1 MMLQPLLILFVP
13 VVVFLLLGAVPWLR
27 RGALAGTLVAAGTAV
42 TLWAAGDLFWQLYQ
56 GGETVEYVVRWMSV
70 DGMDWA
76 QVGYRVD
83 GVSAGMTVVVSLV
96 ALCVQVYSIGY
107 LHGEEPE
114 SIGRYFSWHALFVFA
129 MQSLVL
135 APNLLQL
142 FMGWELVGLCSY
154 LLIGYYWR
162 KAEAGKASLKAF
174 WVTKFGDSFLLLG
187 LVLLVVATGSF
198 GWDIPADIDPA
209 MGTAIALL
217 LFIGAMAKAAQM
229 PLHVWLPDAMA
240 GPTPVSALLHA
251 ATMVAAGVYIVVRGW
266 PIFEASETTLT
277 VMVWVGSIT
286 AFLGGCF
293 ALLQDDIKKL
303 LAFSTCSQLGYMMA
317 ALGAGSMSAGYF
329 HLTTHAFFKA
339 LLFLAAGALIHAVHS
354 NDMSKMGGLLKKM
367 PVTFVLWTLGALAL
381 AGFPGV
387 SGFFSKDLVLE
398 ALHHGAGD
406 NPMMWGPLILLLGG
420 VLITAL
426 YMTRSV
432 ARVFFGEPADPNA
445 HPHRPPRSM
454 LLPMLVLAV
463 PSLAIGFYV
472 GDFQSLVG
480 LPGYSATEMLSH
492 FVGLPAIGV
501 GLALTGFALGVY
513 EHKKGPLPAPAGLGD
528 WLRARPLDTFYEW
541 AWNNAVLVFA
551 RGVAWTDR
559 YVIDALMNLVG
570 WTAVVGGDKARRIQ
584 TGRTADYVWA
594 IGAGVLVLA
603 AFAIFGVE
611 VG

>member
-13 VVVFLLLGAVPWLR
+13 VVVFLLLAVAPPLR

-42 TLWAAGDLFWQLYQ
+42 TLWAAGDLFWGLHTTGQ
-56 GGETVEYVVRWMSV
+56 EIEYIVRWMSV

-76 QVGYRVD
+76 EVGYRVD
-83 GVSAGMTVVVSLV
+83 GVSAGMAVVVSLV
-96 ALCVQVYSIGY
+96 ALCVQIYSIGY
-107 LHGEEPE
+107 LHGEDPG

-162 KAEAGKASLKAF
+162 KQEAGKASLKAF

-187 LVLLVVATGSF
+187 LVLLVAATGSF
-198 GWDIPADIDPA
+198 GWELPADLDPTL
-209 MGTAIALL
+209 GTVIAIL
-217 LFIGAMAKAAQM
+217 LFIGAKAKAAQM
-229 PLHVWLPDAMA
+229 PRHVWLPDAMA

-317 ALGAGSMSAGYF
+317 ALGAGSQSAGYF

-354 NDMSKMGGLLKKM
+354 NEMSKMGGLMKKM
-367 PVTFVLWTLGALAL
+367 PVTFVLWVIGALAL
-381 AGFPGV
+381 AGFPGI
-387 SGFFSKDLVLE
+387 SGFFSKDMVLE
-398 ALHHGAGD
+398 ALHHAAGD
-406 NPMMWGPLILLLGG
+406 SPMMWGPLLLLLGG
-420 VLITAL
+420 VFVTAF

-432 ARVFFGEPADPNA
+432 AKVFFGEPNPEA
-445 HPHRPPRSM
+445 HPHEAPPSM
-454 LLPMLVLAV
+454 MLPMLVLAV
-463 PSLAIGFYV
+463 PSVVVGFFV
-472 GDFQSLVG
+472 GDFLKLLG
-480 LPGYSATEMLSH
+480 AEGYTATEMLSH
-492 FVGLPAIGV
+492 FVGLPAIGTALGLG
-501 GLALTGFALGVY
+501 GLALGIV
-513 EHKKGPLPAPAGLGD
+513 EHKKGGLKGPTGLAT
-528 WLRARPLDTFYEW
+528 WLQGRPLDSFYEW
-541 AWNNAVLVFA
+541 AWKNAVLVFA
-551 RGVAWTDR
+551 RGIAWIDR

-570 WTAVVGGDKARRIQ
+570 WAALEGGDRARGIQ
-584 TGRTADYVWA
+584 TGRAADYVWF
-594 IGAGVLVLA
+594 IGFGVVVLA
-603 AFAIFGVE
+603 IFAVFGVE